1 MIYHKKKY
9 KAWEVLKTYH
19 ENKFKYNSDFTYKI
33 NDRFTI
39 EVNLLTSND
48 DSVILRSNLIQYDGF
63 VLYNVDMIPA
73 DDIWQVVNGF
83 EYIAYHIN
91 SKIITAVDREL
102 QEHDGFIDC
111 GYEWFMSHLSRVTYK
126 HKKIF

>member
-1 MIYHKKKY
+1 MIYHNKKY

-48 DSVILRSNLIQYDGF
+48 DSVILRANLIQDDGF

-83 EYIAYHIN
+83 EYIVSIMLRIKA
-91 SKIITAVDREL
+91 
-102 QEHDGFIDC
+102 
-111 GYEWFMSHLSRVTYK
+111 MSLSSTG
-126 HKKIF
+126 ISTFASCFST

>member
-1 MIYHKKKY
+1 MIYHNKKY

-48 DSVILRSNLIQYDGF
+48 DSVILRANLIQDDGF

-73 DDIWQVVNGF
+73 DDIWQVVNGL

-111 GYEWFMSHLSRVTYK
+111 GYEWFMSHL
-126 HKKIF
+126 